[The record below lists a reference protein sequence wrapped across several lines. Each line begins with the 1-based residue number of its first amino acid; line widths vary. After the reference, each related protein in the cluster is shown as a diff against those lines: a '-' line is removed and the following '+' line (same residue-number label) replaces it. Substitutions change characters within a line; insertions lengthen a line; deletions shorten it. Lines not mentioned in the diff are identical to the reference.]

1 MKSFPI
7 RNQKIGYAYSFK
19 VFLFKRFTI
28 IKLLQK
34 LLLDDDDI
42 YFDSSLPT
50 KILIIITYL
59 KKLFSKL

>member
-7 RNQKIGYAYSFK
+7 RNQKIEYAYSFK